1 MCFQYILVKGLNTKE
16 TCASKTALSIC
27 QFVDTLDNVVIVFS
41 WTFAQKCNS
50 HLSRTAHFGDLATQ
64 LVSEKGGGGHFQS
77 KNYVADFGNRAF

>member
-1 MCFQYILVKGLNTKE
+1 MCFQYIFLKGLNTKE
-16 TCASKTALSIC
+16 TCASITALSIC

-41 WTFAQKCNS
+41 WTFAQKCDS

-64 LVSEKGGGGHFQS
+64 LVSEKGGGHFQS

>member
-1 MCFQYILVKGLNTKE
+1 MCLQDILLKGLNTKE

-64 LVSEKGGGGHFQS
+64 LVSEKGGGAFSIQ
-77 KNYVADFGNRAF
+77 NYVADFGNRAF